1 MGYYFIDKYSLLHF
15 GVGILWNYIGLDLI
29 SLIILHTLFEL
40 VENTKIGIRFINN
53 YLTIWPGGKEHPDSI
68 LNSVSD
74 IIFSVLG
81 WIFYRKYVGKIGK
94 SELGIFGLTISLF
107 FWLSDKQIFILF
119 LLVCLLFMV
128 IGRIWYIIYVI
139 IGLVISYIVNFID
152 NKLELFS

>member
-68 LNSVSD
+68 VNSVSD

-81 WIFYRKYVGKIGK
+81 WIFYRKYVGKIRK

-128 IGRIWYIIYVI
+128 IGRIRYIIYVV

-152 NKLELFS
+152 KKLELFS

>member
-68 LNSVSD
+68 VNSVSD

-94 SELGIFGLTISLF
+94 SEIGIFGLTISLF

-128 IGRIWYIIYVI
+128 IGRIRYIIYVV

>member
-68 LNSVSD
+68 VNSVSD

-128 IGRIWYIIYVI
+128 IGRIRYIIYVV

-152 NKLELFS
+152 KKLELFS